1 MNFFMIFKVALRAI
15 ARNKTRS
22 LLTALGIIVGIAA
35 VIAVVAIGQG
45 ASTMMMTQINSMGNN
60 LVMIFP
66 GSRNQGGVHSGSGG
80 SQTLSAEDGEAI
92 AHDLQHL
99 VRAVTPVVRSGG
111 QAIYQENNWSTQI
124 QGVSIDFPE
133 VRNWEM
139 AAGTFFTAA
148 DQRAGSRV
156 CIIGQTVSDN
166 LFPGE
171 DPTGKSLRIRNMP
184 FRVLGVM
191 ARKGSNSMGSDQD
204 DTIIA
209 PYTTVRRVLQNSIF
223 NNVNMLL
230 VSLYALEDIPVA
242 KEEIGKLLRQRHK
255 LSNNTDDD
263 FNTIDMTEIT
273 NTIGS
278 ITKLMTI
285 LLTTVASIS
294 LLVGG
299 IGIMNIMLVSVT
311 ERTREIGL
319 RMAIGAT
326 PGDILLQ
333 FITEAMALST
343 VGGLIGVALGVAGAQ
358 TVGRIQGWPILVTES
373 SVVAA
378 FLFSAAIGVFFG
390 FYPAL
395 RASRLNPIDC
405 LRYE

>member
-1 MNFFMIFKVALRAI
+1 MSLWMIFKVALRAI

-45 ASTMMMTQINSMGNN
+45 ASTMMMNQIGSMGTN

-66 GSRNQGGVHSGSGG
+66 GSRTQGGVHGGSGSV
-80 SQTLSAEDGEAI
+80 QTLTAEDGFAI
-92 AHDLQHL
+92 ARDLPHL
-99 VRAVTPVVRSGG
+99 VKAVSPIVRSGG
-111 QAIYQENNWSTQI
+111 QVIYQENNWSTQI
-124 QGVSIDFPE
+124 QGVSVDFPE
-133 VRNWEM
+133 VRNWDM
-139 AAGTFFTAA
+139 SAGVFFTAA
-148 DQRAGSRV
+148 DERAGARV
-156 CIIGQTVSDN
+156 CVIGQTVVNN
-166 LFPGE
+166 LFPDG
-171 DPTGKSLRIRNMP
+171 DPVGKSLRIRNMP
-184 FRVLGVM
+184 FRILGVM
-191 ARKGSNSMGSDQD
+191 ASKGSNTMGHDQD
-204 DTIIA
+204 DLVIA
-209 PYTTVRRVLQNSIF
+209 PYTTVRRVLFNSIF
-223 NNVNMLL
+223 NNVNMML
-230 VSLYALEDIPVA
+230 VSLHSLGDLPAA
-242 KEEIGKLLRQRHK
+242 KEEISKLLRQRHK
-255 LSNNTDDD
+255 LGPAADDD
-263 FNTIDMTEIT
+263 FNLLDMTEIS

-278 ITKLMTI
+278 VTKLMTI

-343 VGGLIGVALGVAGAQ
+343 VGGVIGVALGVFGAR
-358 TVGRIQGWPILVTES
+358 TVGKLQEWPILITES
-373 SVVAA
+373 SVLVA